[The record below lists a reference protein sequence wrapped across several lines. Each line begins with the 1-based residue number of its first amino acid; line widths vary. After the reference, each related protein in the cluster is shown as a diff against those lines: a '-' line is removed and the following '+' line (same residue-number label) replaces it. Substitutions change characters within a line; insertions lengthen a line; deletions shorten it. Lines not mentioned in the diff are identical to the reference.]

1 MLEHLNLGASI
12 PDAPTGHKQSGT
24 NPKHSGEPRAARA
37 EGEMPSCAAAAASVG
52 RAGEALE
59 PLPGKES
66 STDVIDEGDGVPAP
80 EGTTPLYRNGFGS
93 SWLLTFDYRLFSMH
107 ARRGTGLTGV
117 RSQRG
122 IPPTGKEAPL
132 NRKEL
137 VDSIQKHTSVARADV
152 DRVLGSLIQ
161 HTQVAVKKGE
171 RVSLVGFGTFERQD
185 RRARTA
191 RNPRSGEP
199 VKVKATKVPRFRAGQ
214 GFKDV
219 VSGKAAAP
227 KLAPAKSTAK
237 AASTS
242 RASASKASASRSNS
256 TRAAASRN
264 SAAKSTAKASSSRG
278 KAKSGK
284 KK

>member
-93 SWLLTFDYRLFSMH
+93 SWLLTFDYRVFSMH

-137 VDSIQKHTSVARADV
+137 VDAIQKHTSVARADV

-227 KLAPAKSTAK
+227 KLTPAKSTAK
-237 AASTS
+237 ASTAKASGAKASVS
-242 RASASKASASRSNS
+242 RASTTK
-256 TRAAASRN
+256 AASRN
-264 SAAKSTAKASSSRG
+264 SAKTAVKAASSKG